1 MKLFGGFE
9 VIGGSSEIEQILLK
23 RSNFITQYCEFK
35 GWTAPLS
42 MEQVIE
48 IRAQEGWKHPQ

>member
-1 MKLFGGFE
+1 MKLFGGIE
-9 VIGGSSEIEQILLK
+9 VVGKSPEIEQILLK
-23 RSNFITQYCEFK
+23 RSNFIAQYCEAK